1 MLSRI
6 FRETENAA
14 VSRKRQIDTLK
25 IFNDNVTEV
34 QEDVEYRVEFS
45 AGGHGMAIQVSLPP
59 EFPLEK
65 PVLKVSP
72 QIDHPWVNEQCEI
85 VGAPGLM
92 NFTVHSD
99 LGRVVQAVIREFERR
114 PPHLA
119 GESAEGSSAT
129 SHKGQEASTDGR
141 TSPVYMMPAFAP
153 QRVVSFPELLDLS
166 TTQLQQ
172 LIQSEDRLDE
182 FISRLPPMQRL
193 SSRVDDMITKNED
206 LAKENLSKKPQLEK
220 LGHNIQEKLD
230 ALTVLRNSYE
240 SLNQEYQRLSGKY
253 APGSIK
259 ESLRLAVLHTDEESE
274 RIAEHFLGG
283 EMSVEQFVSKYL
295 EKRTLSQ
302 SRKTKEE
309 KLGSQLIELQ
319 RAGY

>member
-1 MLSRI
+1 M
-6 FRETENAA
+6 TE
-14 VSRKRQIDTLK
+14 I
-25 IFNDNVTEV
+25 
-34 QEDVEYRVEFS
+34 QEDVEYQVEFR
-45 AGGHGMAIQVSLPP
+45 AGGRGMAIQVSLPP

-85 VGAPGLM
+85 ISAPGLM

-114 PPHLA
+114 PPHLV
-119 GESAEGSSAT
+119 GEPADGSSAT
-129 SHKGQEASTDGR
+129 SHKGQEACSNGR
-141 TSPVYMMPAFAP
+141 TSPVYMMPVVPP
-153 QRVVSFPELLDLS
+153 QQVTSFPELLDLS

-172 LIQSEDRLDE
+172 LLQSKDRLDE
-182 FISRLPPMQRL
+182 FVDRLPPMQRQNNA
-193 SSRVDDMITKNED
+193 VEYMITKNEE

-220 LGHNIQEKLD
+220 LGHNVQEKLD
-230 ALTVLRNSYE
+230 ALSVLRNSYE

-274 RIAEHFLGG
+274 RIAEQFLGG
-283 EMSVEQFVSKYL
+283 KMSVEQFVSKYL
-295 EKRTLSQ
+295 KKRALSQ
-302 SRKTKEE
+302 TRKTKEE
-309 KLGSQLIELQ
+309 KLGSQLSELQ